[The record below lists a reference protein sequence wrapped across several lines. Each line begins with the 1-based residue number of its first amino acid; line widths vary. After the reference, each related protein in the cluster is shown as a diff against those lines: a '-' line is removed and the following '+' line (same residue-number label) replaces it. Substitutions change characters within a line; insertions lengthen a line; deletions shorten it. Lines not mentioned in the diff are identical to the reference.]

1 MGRQIDKALQAG
13 L

>member
-1 MGRQIDKALQAG
+1 MQAFQIDKALG